1 MSTFEKYT
9 MVEMHRGELK
19 KCPYNPRKI
28 TAEAKR
34 RLKAGLE
41 KHGLVQ
47 PLIFNKRTGYL
58 VGGHQRLS
66 CLDDIHESKDYSLNI
81 AVVDMDEAQEKELVV
96 FLNNTSSMG
105 YWDDD
110 SVLQIVADSS
120 VDAGAL
126 GFSGQEMEYFN
137 RLLDEQEKEETASS
151 QYLQDIDETYASLEQ
166 GAIENAEEI
175 QQDKLTR
182 KEKWES
188 SVSQFFAP
196 PPPQEGAN
204 AKADSELTPEEK
216 LHREKFRAT
225 REEWKKKDPDE
236 EVIIRVLF
244 KSEDRCRKWLQ
255 HIGVPPETLVIHEK
269 ELEF

>member
-1 MSTFEKYT
+1 
-9 MVEMHRGELK
+9 
-19 KCPYNPRKI
+19 
-28 TAEAKR
+28 
-34 RLKAGLE
+34 
-41 KHGLVQ
+41 
-47 PLIFNKRTGYL
+47 
-58 VGGHQRLS
+58 
-66 CLDDIHESKDYSLNI
+66 
-81 AVVDMDEAQEKELVV
+81 
-96 FLNNTSSMG
+96 
-105 YWDDD
+105 
-110 SVLQIVADSS
+110 
-120 VDAGAL
+120 
-126 GFSGQEMEYFN
+126 MEYFN